1 MSVRA
6 CVCVRCALSSN
17 KSFAAQLRWPNALSP
32 ARASALL
39 PNRSPS
45 VPRPLLLPRLIL
57 LPLLGRRASCPGRVC
72 VCVACVCELAA
83 GGEVAGKTTTSS
95 TPINKPVTP
104 VTHPVTSPT
113 AGGALSHS
121 GAARRAPH
129 RRRRLGSCA
138 RMGGTRRGGRRR
150 AGRGKRGAGAE
161 GETQVRKRHGSG
173 SQISHPIVSNCRPQI
188 SDRTRPP
195 SSKALLVL

>member
-1 MSVRA
+1 MRA

-45 VPRPLLLPRLIL
+45 VPRPLLLLRLIL
-57 LPLLGRRASCPGRVC
+57 LPLLVLGRRASCPVRMCALRVC
-72 VCVACVCELAA
+72 ASSLLAVRWREKRRRA
-83 GGEVAGKTTTSS
+83 APQS
-95 TPINKPVTP
+95 TNPSHP

-121 GAARRAPH
+121 GAAR
-129 RRRRLGSCA
+129 
-138 RMGGTRRGGRRR
+138 
-150 AGRGKRGAGAE
+150 
-161 GETQVRKRHGSG
+161 
-173 SQISHPIVSNCRPQI
+173 
-188 SDRTRPP
+188 PP
-195 SSKALLVL
+195 SSSSLGLLRAHGRDAARRAEKGREGEARGGCGRRDPSAKASRQRQPDLPSHRLQLPAPRSRIAHVPPPQRPS